1 MSAAGRSYAP
11 AFSPLG
17 QWASVPVDWVRDQL
31 RDAFADWGLPGLLRV
46 DNGHP
51 WGSKGD
57 LPTDLALWLIGL
69 GIDLWWNPPRRPQ
82 DNGVV
87 ERSQG
92 TGKRWGEPHTC
103 ASAAELQGR
112 IDDLDEMQRIHY
124 PYQGSRSRMECYPAL
139 AHSGRPYE
147 PGREAD
153 VWQWQRVADHLS
165 GYCVQRKVDQKGQ
178 VSIYNRNHYVGV
190 RRCGQSVWVMFNGEA
205 CQWVIADEHGQILKE
220 IPAKELRADR
230 ILALEV
236 THRR

>member
-17 QWASVPVDWVRDQL
+17 QWALVPVAWVRDEL
-31 RDAFADWGLPGLLRV
+31 RHAFADWGLPGLLRV

-69 GIDLWWNPPRRPQ
+69 GVDLWWNPPRRPQ

-103 ASAAELQGR
+103 ASACE
-112 IDDLDEMQRIHY
+112 
-124 PYQGSRSRMECYPAL
+124 
-139 AHSGRPYE
+139 
-147 PGREAD
+147 
-153 VWQWQRVADHLS
+153 
-165 GYCVQRKVDQKGQ
+165 
-178 VSIYNRNHYVGV
+178 
-190 RRCGQSVWVMFNGEA
+190 
-205 CQWVIADEHGQILKE
+205 
-220 IPAKELRADR
+220 
-230 ILALEV
+230 
-236 THRR
+236 